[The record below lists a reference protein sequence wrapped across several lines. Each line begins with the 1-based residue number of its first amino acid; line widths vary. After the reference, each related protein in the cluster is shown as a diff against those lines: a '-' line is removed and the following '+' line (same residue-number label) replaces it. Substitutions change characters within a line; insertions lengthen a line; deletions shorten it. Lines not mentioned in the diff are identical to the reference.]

1 MSAISA
7 APATGTAPDTIA
19 TGVSAVSNPTVRYA
33 YSWPAVSRTV
43 RAASA
48 LNIAHEAADW
58 PLSTANTA
66 NGTQRI
72 AITTTPTTARRPR
85 TRDSRGLAPSGD
97 SAGPATSPS
106 NLCNAFYV
114 DHRRHRPG
122 FAPPLVIM
130 SLIVRFSTRGQR
142 RQPPVVDHGWG

>member
-33 YSWPAVSRTV
+33 YSWPAISRTV

-48 LNIAHEAADW
+48 LNIAHDAADW

-66 NGTQRI
+66 NGTPRI
-72 AITTTPTTARRPR
+72 AITTTPATARRPR
-85 TRDSRGLAPSGD
+85 TRNSRGLAPSGD
-97 SAGPATSPS
+97 SAGPATVALQP
-106 NLCNAFYV
+106 LQRLYV

-122 FAPPLVIM
+122 F
-130 SLIVRFSTRGQR
+130 
-142 RQPPVVDHGWG
+142 